1 LYIIFFYIQIMLE
14 HFFSSRTRVKLL
26 KIFLLNPENKYYVRE
41 LTRAISERINSVRR
55 ELDNLVSIGLLIT
68 FDQSQ
73 KKYYQVNTDFV
84 LFSELVALFIKS
96 RSLLEAE
103 IIDAIKKINNIK
115 YCVLTGSFVQNNE
128 SKTDVFIVGNAL
140 EDSKIKRVI
149 KQLEKHFNREVNY
162 TIMSLNEFRERSEM
176 TDRFIYNIVNNPKI
190 TVVDKLFSSKT

>member
-1 LYIIFFYIQIMLE
+1 MCFHKIMLE

-26 KIFLLNPENKYYVRE
+26 KTFLLNPETKYYVRE
-41 LTRAISERINSVRR
+41 LTREIGERINSVRR

-84 LFSELVALFIKS
+84 LFSELVSLFIKS

-103 IIDAIKKINNIK
+103 IIDAIKKIDNIK
-115 YCVLTGSFVQNNE
+115 YCVLTGSFVQNSE

-140 EDSKIKRVI
+140 PMAKVKRAI
-149 KQLEKHFNREVNY
+149 KQLEKHFDREINY

>member
-1 LYIIFFYIQIMLE
+1 MLE

-26 KIFLLNPENKYYVRE
+26 KTFLLNPETKYYVRE
-41 LTRAISERINSVRR
+41 LTREIGERINSVRR

-84 LFSELVALFIKS
+84 LFSELVSLFIKS

-103 IIDAIKKINNIK
+103 IIDAIKKIDNIK
-115 YCVLTGSFVQNNE
+115 YCVLTGSFVQNSE

-140 EDSKIKRVI
+140 PMAKVKRAI
-149 KQLEKHFNREVNY
+149 KQLEKHFDREINY